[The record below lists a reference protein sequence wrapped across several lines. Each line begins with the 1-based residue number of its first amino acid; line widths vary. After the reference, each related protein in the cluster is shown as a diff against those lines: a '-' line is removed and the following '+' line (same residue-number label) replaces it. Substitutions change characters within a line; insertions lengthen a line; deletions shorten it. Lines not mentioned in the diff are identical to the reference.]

1 MAETKSERRPRR
13 DAAGRLVT
21 VGDLLGVAL
30 AGLVSGVVVLLVFEG
45 VMSLARAFD
54 FGSSSGWL
62 ALILPVWLFTEEF
75 RAWRAVPARILGA
88 LGCGVLA
95 GVIGFSASV
104 AAAHALP
111 PLGSGAVGAAISAFL
126 YALLWYVGIR
136 WLADRS
142 VPR

>member
-1 MAETKSERRPRR
+1 MSETTFPRR
-13 DAAGRLVT
+13 DADGRVVHLVELIAW
-21 VGDLLGVAL
+21 VG
-30 AGLVSGVVVLLVFEG
+30 AGLVLGFVVLLVIDG
-45 VMSLARAFD
+45 VSSLLGAGR
-54 FGSSSGWL
+54 FGQVSGWL
-62 ALILPVWLFTEEF
+62 AAILPVWLFTEEF
-75 RAWRAVPARILGA
+75 RAWRAVPARIITA

-95 GVIGFSASV
+95 VVIGFSASI